1 MPNLT
6 ISVSSLK
13 NADKRNKIIN
23 KPLKRKIIN
32 NKVVDTTNFKS
43 KDSVTISNAKDR
55 LDNKGL
61 TIPSETKTSPAA
73 IAEEVLSSIGC
84 TSIIEE
90 DINRPDYSLIS
101 VQTDTDTLD
110 NPNKLDQKQFTN
122 IKKANVS
129 LDGILKSDNDSIYY
143 LDEDVPDNYKKQM
156 KKKSKQKNKVP
167 LTNVAS
173 RIVQINNGSGNNN
186 TLRNLK

>member
-6 ISVSSLK
+6 INISSLK

-23 KPLKRKIIN
+23 KPLERKIVN
-32 NKVVDTTNFKS
+32 NKIVDTTNFKS
-43 KDSVTISNAKDR
+43 KDSVTISNAKAR
-55 LDNKGL
+55 LDDKGL
-61 TIPSETKTSPAA
+61 TTPSITKTSPAA
-73 IAEEVLSSIGC
+73 LSEEILSSIGC

-90 DINRPDYSLIS
+90 EINKPDFSLIS
-101 VQTDTDTLD
+101 EQTDTDTLD
-110 NPNKLDQKQFTN
+110 NPNKLDHKQFTN

-156 KKKSKQKNKVP
+156 KKSKQKNKVP

-173 RIVQINNGSGNNN
+173 RIVQINDGSGNSN

>member
-6 ISVSSLK
+6 IKISSLK
-13 NADKRNKIIN
+13 NPSKRNQIVN
-23 KPLKRKIIN
+23 GPLQRKIIN
-32 NKVVDTTNFKS
+32 NKVMDTTNVQFK
-43 KDSVTISNAKDR
+43 DITTINIAKSR
-55 LDNKGL
+55 LDSQGL
-61 TIPSETKTSPAA
+61 TSPSITRTTPAA
-73 IAEEVLSSIGC
+73 IAEEVLHSIGC
-84 TSIIEE
+84 TSIVEE
-90 DINRPDYSLIS
+90 EINKPDFSLIS

-110 NPNKLDQKQFTN
+110 NPNKLDHKQFTD

-156 KKKSKQKNKVP
+156 KKSKQKKKVP

-173 RIVQINNGSGNNN
+173 RLVQINNGSGHNN
-186 TLRNLK
+186 TLRTLK

>member
-6 ISVSSLK
+6 ISTSSLK
-13 NADKRNKIIN
+13 NADERNKIIN

>member
-6 ISVSSLK
+6 ISTSSLK

>member
-6 ISVSSLK
+6 ISTSSLK
-13 NADKRNKIIN
+13 NADERNKIIN

-84 TSIIEE
+84 TSITEE
-90 DINRPDYSLIS
+90 EINRPDYSLIS

-110 NPNKLDQKQFTN
+110 NPNKLDHKQFTN

-156 KKKSKQKNKVP
+156 KKSKLKNKVP